1 MCRCGGGMQGLLCGC
16 GVPRVLPILHGVVSA
31 AGLRLVAVQ
40 DGELRQRGAGAEE
53 WEEALR

>member
-1 MCRCGGGMQGLLCGC
+1 MSLWRRDARIVMRLWCSERS
-16 GVPRVLPILHGVVSA
+16 PYFTGVVSA

>member
-1 MCRCGGGMQGLLCGC
+1 MSLWRRDARIVMRLWCSERSPYFT
-16 GVPRVLPILHGVVSA
+16 GVISA